1 MVHIPKPRVAEV
13 LKWCSSRCCSVRGPI
28 SDEETLGGLEDP
40 FREGV
45 AGAGPA
51 AITAPAITDSST
63 IASRSSSSGY
73 SPISA
78 GLPITLRI
86 PSSFYRPPDPGT
98 DAEKA
103 WARENTPVPYRGLG
117 GRCRG
122 RDGRLLDMAQ
132 SDWAAVD
139 RYVVDH
145 LVNDPATMATLE
157 SNAAAGLPPIDVS
170 VAQGKFLYLLAR
182 SIGAGRVLEIGTLG
196 GFSTL
201 WLARAVGEQ
210 GRVITLEYERRH
222 ARVARENLDRAG
234 VGDRVE
240 IRVGVAMESLPVLE
254 AEHSEPFDLVFID
267 ADKVNN
273 SNYVRWALRLTRPG
287 SVIVVDNVVR
297 RGALADETS
306 TDPSVRASREL
317 VELLAAEPRLDA
329 TVLQTVGSKGWD
341 GFAFAVVI

>member
-1 MVHIPKPRVAEV
+1 
-13 LKWCSSRCCSVRGPI
+13 
-28 SDEETLGGLEDP
+28 
-40 FREGV
+40 
-45 AGAGPA
+45 
-51 AITAPAITDSST
+51 
-63 IASRSSSSGY
+63 
-73 SPISA
+73 
-78 GLPITLRI
+78 
-86 PSSFYRPPDPGT
+86 
-98 DAEKA
+98 
-103 WARENTPVPYRGLG
+103 
-117 GRCRG
+117 
-122 RDGRLLDMAQ
+122 MAQ

-145 LVNDPATMATLE
+145 LVNDPAPTATLE

-182 SIGAGRVLEIGTLG
+182 SIGTGRVLEIGTLG

-201 WLARAVGEQ
+201 WLARAVGER

-240 IRVGVAMESLPVLE
+240 IRVGAAMESLPVLE
-254 AEHSEPFDLVFID
+254 AEHPEPFDLVFID

-273 SNYVRWALRLTRPG
+273 SNYVRWALRLARPG

-297 RGALADETS
+297 RGALADEAS